1 MALFTESA
9 GRGGRMNRRAKRKRQ
24 RAIRK
29 ARVQLEPA
37 IRALRL
43 LPIAQKAIEQGFRN
57 YAKAVREYDRAIKE
71 RMMGINEQVH

>member
-1 MALFTESA
+1 
-9 GRGGRMNRRAKRKRQ
+9 MNRRAKRKRQ

-29 ARVQLEPA
+29 ARAQLEPA

-43 LPIAQKAIEQGFRN
+43 LPIAQKAMEQGFIN

-71 RMMGINEQVH
+71 RTMGINEQVH